1 MRSPDPR
8 AILIVTGVPGS
19 GKTTVATALAQRLG
33 WPFEEGEELLAPPDV
48 AKLHSAHLLDDRHRW
63 SWLEKIAAW
72 IDRCRE
78 LGTGGVITCT
88 VLRRSHRD
96 FLIRGRP
103 DVRLVHLH
111 GERTLVVSRLTSRK
125 EASGPLELLDR
136 VFAILE
142 EPDPDEDPIVV
153 DVSRPVDDIVAE
165 ILREVA
171 RQVPEDRLPV
181 ADSDSTERPAKPP
194 GQAERAAVAFKH
206 GCPAESWEIHQ
217 IRPPAGCRGLCT
229 DRRLHDCRSR
239 RPQRLNRLAVL
250 AAL

>member
-1 MRSPDPR
+1 MRSSDPR

-19 GKTTVATALAQRLG
+19 GKTTIATALAQRLG
-33 WPFEEGEELLAPPDV
+33 WPLEEGEELLPPPDI

-63 SWLEKIAAW
+63 SWLEKVAAW
-72 IDRCRE
+72 IDHCRE

-96 FLIRGRP
+96 FLTRGRP
-103 DVRLVHLH
+103 EVRLVYLH

-171 RQVPEDRLPV
+171 RQLPEDRLPV
-181 ADSDSTERPAKPP
+181 AARDSTERPAK
-194 GQAERAAVAFKH
+194 AWSSR
-206 GCPAESWEIHQ
+206 S
-217 IRPPAGCRGLCT
+217 
-229 DRRLHDCRSR
+229 DRSR
-239 RPQRLNRLAVL
+239 IQ
-250 AAL
+250 ALRRY